1 MGLKELQAWRLVKL
15 RHQPGDRREYFEAPA
30 DVWEIFRVLAEE
42 RRRREIEPTLSML
55 RMALLESAAN
65 DAERHAQ
72 ERMRQMH
79 ELIDRLM
86 TWFDDVQKLAPE
98 TAMQLMG
105 MGATVTKVLEF
116 KDRMTGKS
124 PAHATQ
130 RSNDHGRP
138 SALAHAVCANISF
151 HILFPTINIALC
163 WLLVYFRFAARGTQ
177 AQAAPGWEEAY
188 YFWTKV
194 FALTFA
200 LGVVSGVTMSFQ
212 FGTNWPG
219 FMEKAGNIAGPLLGY
234 EVLTAFFPGGHL
246 PGHHAV
252 WPRPRVGPRAP
263 GGHADGGG
271 GHHAVGILDPEPQL
285 VDADARGLQDH

>member
-1 MGLKELQAWRLVKL
+1 MPHHENLPPLNRQFVAHFGEMGSRWGINRTVGQIYALLFISAKPLNADDITEALEFSRSNVSMGLKELQSWRLVQL

-55 RMALLESAAN
+55 RMALLETPAT

-72 ERMRQMH
+72 ARMKDMH

-124 PAHATQ
+124 PARAT
-130 RSNDHGRP
+130 
-138 SALAHAVCANISF
+138 SATS
-151 HILFPTINIALC
+151 PTKEN
-163 WLLVYFRFAARGTQ
+163 
-177 AQAAPGWEEAY
+177 
-188 YFWTKV
+188 
-194 FALTFA
+194 
-200 LGVVSGVTMSFQ
+200 
-212 FGTNWPG
+212 
-219 FMEKAGNIAGPLLGY
+219 
-234 EVLTAFFPGGHL
+234 
-246 PGHHAV
+246 
-252 WPRPRVGPRAP
+252 
-263 GGHADGGG
+263 
-271 GHHAVGILDPEPQL
+271 
-285 VDADARGLQDH
+285 